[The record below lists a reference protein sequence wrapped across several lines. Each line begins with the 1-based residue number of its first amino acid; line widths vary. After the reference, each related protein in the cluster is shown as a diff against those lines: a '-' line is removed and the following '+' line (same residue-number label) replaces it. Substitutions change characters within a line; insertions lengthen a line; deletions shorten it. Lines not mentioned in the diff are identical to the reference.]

1 MTSDGWEPDALTAHV
16 RIYEGANSIVHGS
29 NIVTPPGK
37 PVANRENKPYP
48 KCKRVRPT
56 HRGAA
61 DSACFEWN
69 DHSGGPVILDVELSR
84 FAGFGSLLFDQSTFD
99 SARVGVS
106 NLVALTLSREGS
118 GAWVGA
124 IASKPTTPATVDPS
138 ARRGLVWSR
147 TPTTQVIP

>member
-1 MTSDGWEPDALTAHV
+1 MAVEPERRL
-16 RIYEGANSIVHGS
+16 GSIVNSQVLG
-29 NIVTPPGK
+29 
-37 PVANRENKPYP
+37 RR
-48 KCKRVRPT
+48 RV
-56 HRGAA
+56 
-61 DSACFEWN
+61 N
-69 DHSGGPVILDVELSR
+69 LVVELSR

>member
-1 MTSDGWEPDALTAHV
+1 MLNGWRTVDSSRSFDHLTPTPDNNPLHRSWLVFWFFSVVSFVYA
-16 RIYEGANSIVHGS
+16 SWFFKVHS
-29 NIVTPPGK
+29 RWSAS
-37 PVANRENKPYP
+37 PVNL
-48 KCKRVRPT
+48 V
-56 HRGAA
+56 
-61 DSACFEWN
+61 
-69 DHSGGPVILDVELSR
+69 VELSR